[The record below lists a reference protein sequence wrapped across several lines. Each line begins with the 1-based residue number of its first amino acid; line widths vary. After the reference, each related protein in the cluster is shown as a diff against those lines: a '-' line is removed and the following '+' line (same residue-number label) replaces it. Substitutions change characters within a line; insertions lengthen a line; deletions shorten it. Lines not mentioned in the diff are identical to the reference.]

1 MLVSPPLVIVTVLF
15 LCYGHPDG
23 AAPLRQRAEIAH
35 SIRGEDSSSG
45 SRPADN
51 GTPLRSSEPSGLPTE
66 IPDPVDPPLVA
77 IDRSEKAYTV
87 FLAVAKDASEEQ
99 LEQLRSRA
107 AQDEA
112 VELVTWAEFRQNRTK
127 YLNSRIVH
135 DDYPESRVVDGIIEL
150 LRRYA
155 STPFGL
161 TWNGGVALTFN
172 DYEHAKR
179 IYKKYLSNPDEY
191 AATRL
196 EDPRRDPINPKS
208 HFAELLDWE

>member
-1 MLVSPPLVIVTVLF
+1 MLVSPPLVLVTVL
-15 LCYGHPDG
+15 LPCHGHPDT
-23 AAPLRQRAEIAH
+23 AAPFRQRAEPSH
-35 SIRGEDSSSG
+35 SVRGEDSSSG
-45 SRPADN
+45 SRPAHN
-51 GTPLRSSEPSGLPTE
+51 ATPSRSPDPAAPPTR

-87 FLAVAKDASEEQ
+87 FLAVAKDAPEEQ

-127 YLNSRIVH
+127 YLDSRIVH
-135 DDYPESRVVDGIIEL
+135 DDYPESKVVQGIVEL

-179 IYKKYLSNPDEY
+179 IHKKYLSDPGEY
-191 AATRL
+191 AATRPK
-196 EDPRRDPINPKS
+196 DPRRDPINPKA
-208 HFAELLDWE
+208 HFAALLDWE